1 MEKITIGFMHF
12 FVYYVVR
19 EMGGEKWKKLTFFH
33 KGKIQTY
40 NNITKYAKFSNVFCV
55 RTERGKIH
63 EKSTGSFLLG
73 KALCLCFV
81 CDFQSLK

>member
-1 MEKITIGFMHF
+1 MLFLSDEAGLEDAEIRGKDEGVDIGRKMFSH
-12 FVYYVVR
+12 
-19 EMGGEKWKKLTFFH
+19 
-33 KGKIQTY
+33 
-40 NNITKYAKFSNVFCV
+40 NNIPKYAKFSNVFCG

>member
-40 NNITKYAKFSNVFCV
+40 NNITKYAKFSNVFCG

-63 EKSTGSFLLG
+63 EKAQDLSFWE
-73 KALCLCFV
+73 KPCAFV
-81 CDFQSLK
+81 SYVIFSL